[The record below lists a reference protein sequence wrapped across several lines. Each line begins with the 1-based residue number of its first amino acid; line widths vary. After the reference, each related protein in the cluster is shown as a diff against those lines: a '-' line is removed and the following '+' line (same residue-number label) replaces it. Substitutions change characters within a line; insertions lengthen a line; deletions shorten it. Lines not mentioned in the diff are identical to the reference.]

1 MQTIIF
7 GESKKDE
14 MMRSVERIVRA
25 KARDRNL
32 FAWQE
37 YIEDVLS
44 GVALYMWE
52 TNFSKSI
59 GIYANYATQ
68 GLLDHNAWANAQKR
82 RGNFDRAMKIGF
94 EEIPVDVGGEDK
106 EFKEADLMLSIE
118 SEFGEKVAE
127 AVKPILGGMQVT
139 KKMLNELGKLVDLD
153 RFRRMLKG
161 YAT

>member
-68 GLLDHNAWANAQKR
+68 GLLDRNAWANAQKR
-82 RGNFDRAMKIGF
+82 RGNFDRAMKISF

-118 SEFGEKVAE
+118 SEFGEKGAE

-139 KKMLNELGKLVDLD
+139 KKILNELGKLVDLD

-161 YAT
+161 YET